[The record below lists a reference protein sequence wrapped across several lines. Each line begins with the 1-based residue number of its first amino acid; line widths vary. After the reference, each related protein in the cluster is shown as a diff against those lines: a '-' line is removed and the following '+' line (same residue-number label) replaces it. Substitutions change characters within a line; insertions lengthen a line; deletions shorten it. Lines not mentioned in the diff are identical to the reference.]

1 VSVPCPA
8 PADTATAGALPN
20 TGFPL
25 LTVLA
30 VALLLLGAGVCALLL
45 ARRTR
50 GGTLMVA
57 GMLLAG
63 SLLAFPAGRAHA
75 DPVCGPPT
83 SVVLQVVVE
92 QTSVNAGLA
101 PGIPPSLITGVVS
114 NRSNVDTYITA
125 VTVAIGSVSKA
136 SGAAP
141 GSCAPVD
148 FQLSATRM
156 PVGVV
161 LHPGA
166 EAAFGGATI
175 GFVDRP
181 VNQDACRGA
190 VVHLKYVSS

>member
-1 VSVPCPA
+1 MSVPCPA
-8 PADTATAGALPN
+8 PADTATVGALPN

-25 LTVLA
+25 LAVLA
-30 VALLLLGAGVCALLL
+30 VALLLSAAGVGVLLL

-57 GMLLAG
+57 GLLLAG
-63 SLLAFPAGRAHA
+63 SLLTLPAGRAHA
-75 DPVCGPPT
+75 DPVCGPPAP
-83 SVVLQVVVE
+83 VVLQVVVE

-136 SGAAP
+136 SGAP